1 MYHVPLTLSFSLSL
15 SLFLSLSPLP
25 DRYPFNDDQVVPD
38 CEWEVFLRETAA
50 MIITEQ
56 SPKRYCNI

>member
-1 MYHVPLTLSFSLSL
+1 MYHVPPLSLSL
-15 SLFLSLSPLP
+15 SLSLLP

-38 CEWEVFLRETAA
+38 CEWEVFLRETAS

-56 SPKRYCNI
+56 SPKRYCNV